1 MEKLTSIFAAVEH
14 PDSGTAVLDK
24 AVALARHFDARVE
37 LLVIQPLNRT
47 AFLPRS
53 AALGY
58 PHSPC
63 APCHARARPCTRSCC
78 AKYTTGN
85 PIC

>member
-37 LLVIQPLNRT
+37 LLVIQPMTGPLSCRAHGVGVSAPDGARRVT
-47 AFLPRS
+47 RGRDGAFAP
-53 AALGY
+53 AA
-58 PHSPC
+58 
-63 APCHARARPCTRSCC
+63 
-78 AKYTTGN
+78 GN
-85 PIC
+85 PTGKPIC